1 MGILFLLHE
10 WARLGQSHLLR
21 GAVLLPTS
29 VYTEPVKDGKDRV
42 SGMLACL
49 KKYDNHALNFA
60 ELHLTE
66 TALTPAGEAGRNI
79 FDRGPEKRIVWG
91 RKEGT
96 ERKTDIGASG
106 RDRLRL
112 DRQPAPGSI
121 LLFQQTFPETQFL
134 QAFCLKPAT
143 KELKSLDASHWT
155 PVLGLFT
162 ELQFYESPSWPGPLW
177 ASASRLL
184 PWLARGAGC
193 LVRRMYL
200 FVLRVLSAQ

>member
-1 MGILFLLHE
+1 M
-10 WARLGQSHLLR
+10 
-21 GAVLLPTS
+21 
-29 VYTEPVKDGKDRV
+29 
-42 SGMLACL
+42 
-49 KKYDNHALNFA
+49 
-60 ELHLTE
+60 
-66 TALTPAGEAGRNI
+66 
-79 FDRGPEKRIVWG
+79 WG

-200 FVLRVLSAQ
+200 FVLCVLSEQRPRGMRVLEWTSAREQSSSLPSKEGVGSPTSTPRSGGTTVLPELLGAMLLTP